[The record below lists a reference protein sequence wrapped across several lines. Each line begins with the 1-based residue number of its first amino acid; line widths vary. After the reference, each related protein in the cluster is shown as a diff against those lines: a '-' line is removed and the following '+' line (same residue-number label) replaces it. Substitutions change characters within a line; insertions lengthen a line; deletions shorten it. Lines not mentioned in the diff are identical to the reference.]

1 MIRDEIKRTI
11 IRANMILR
19 PLAPAS
25 LLLLLLLV
33 CVAAHTTD
41 THTHTRVAI
50 VLTVQLSSQ
59 KRFCTREHM
68 TNQDP
73 RARRVR
79 FSLRCAAPWP
89 WRALCW
95 GRLACEM

>member
-41 THTHTRVAI
+41 THTHT
-50 VLTVQLSSQ
+50 LSSQ